1 MSCLD
6 CPYHIVDYN
15 FRDNGWSQFDEWVKK
30 YADDTIW
37 CDKVGGR
44 IRLYG
49 SCEDAYFDDE
59 EIPTS
64 IMKKQRIHKYERY
77 LKYQHHL
84 RYLERVS
91 CGYPPA
97 VTYEDEIRI
106 RRQCYVPNPKPYYK
120 RRYRGHRS
128 KILKQQSNKRIRRYK
143 GELKNGWQ
151 CHKIYDFWWEWN

>member
-6 CPYHIVDYN
+6 CPYELREYDFI
-15 FRDNGWSQFDEWVKK
+15 NGE
-30 YADDTIW
+30 YMDTAIW
-37 CDKVGGR
+37 CWKVDGR
-44 IRLYG
+44 PKCIG
-49 SCEDAYFDDE
+49 SCGDDIEE
-59 EIPTS
+59 EIPKRIT
-64 IMKKQRIHKYERY
+64 KKQRIHKYERY
-77 LKYQHHL
+77 LKHQNHL

-120 RRYRGHRS
+120 RRYRGYRS

-143 GELKNGWQ
+143 GEFKNGWQ
-151 CHKIYDFWWEWN
+151 CHKIYDFWLEWN

>member
-6 CPYHIVDYN
+6 CPYKLREYD
-15 FRDNGWSQFDEWVKK
+15 FTNGE
-30 YADDTIW
+30 YMDTAIW
-37 CDKVGGR
+37 CWKVDGR
-44 IRLYG
+44 PKCIG
-49 SCEDAYFDDE
+49 SCGDDLESE
-59 EIPTS
+59 ENAKRIT
-64 IMKKQRIHKYERY
+64 KKQRIHKYQRY
-77 LKYQHHL
+77 LKHQHHL

>member
-6 CPYHIVDYN
+6 CPYKLREYN
-15 FRDNGWSQFDEWVKK
+15 FINGE
-30 YADDTIW
+30 YMDTAIW
-37 CDKVGGR
+37 CRKVDGR
-44 IRLYG
+44 PKCIG
-49 SCEDAYFDDE
+49 SCGDDLESE
-59 EIPTS
+59 ENAKRIT
-64 IMKKQRIHKYERY
+64 KKQRIHKYQRY
-77 LKYQHHL
+77 LKHQHHL

-143 GELKNGWQ
+143 GEFKNGWQ
-151 CHKIYDFWWEWN
+151 CHKIYDFWLEWN